1 MRSFGMVLSKRQV
14 TEEPPAKLFRDGI
27 EDVQFKARKRI
38 VSECF
43 SAPYLNSCPGS
54 SPKSPRSKYSSLI
67 LDL

>member
-14 TEEPPAKLFRDGI
+14 PEEAPAKLVRDDI
-27 EDVQFKARKRI
+27 EGMQIIGRKRI

-54 SPKSPRSKYSSLI
+54 SPQSPRSK
-67 LDL
+67 